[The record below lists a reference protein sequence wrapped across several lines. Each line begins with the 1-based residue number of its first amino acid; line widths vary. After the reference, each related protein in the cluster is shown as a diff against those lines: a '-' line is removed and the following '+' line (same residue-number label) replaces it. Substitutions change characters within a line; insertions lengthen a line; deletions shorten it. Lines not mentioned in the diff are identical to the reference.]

1 MADTADNWPAAMHD
15 SDQWISASRLVCAND
30 PVGVDPRSF
39 VGWLR
44 PLKIYGLQAFD
55 WACNVPRTERTQR
68 HTRLDGLED
77 YSALFPLIG
86 RSALDH
92 NSAHSQL
99 AVGDVALLDSAR
111 EGTVVREHG
120 MARHLLL
127 HLPRR
132 ELISHLGFDPGG
144 GRLGRRTIATRLLF
158 QLISEAVENQ
168 GEPNDSVEPHLR
180 LAIYDLLAAAF
191 STSDRQPASSHTD
204 KLFASIAHMIRERF
218 TDPDL
223 SPSRV
228 AADAGV
234 SARYLQKLFIT
245 RGMTCSGL
253 IQSLRLDH
261 ASRLIGRR
269 VLLKNGQPL
278 GDIAYACGF
287 LDYAQFSRK
296 FRARFGHSPSAHAFS
311 VGRNSTSEMA
321 LPD

>member
-1 MADTADNWPAAMHD
+1 MTGIAEDWPAATCD

-30 PVGVDPRSF
+30 PVGVERSSF

-44 PLKIYGLQAFD
+44 PLNIYGLRAFD

-92 NSAHSQL
+92 NSAQL
-99 AVGDVALLDSAR
+99 QLIIGDVALLDSAR
-111 EGTVVREHG
+111 EGTVFREHG

-127 HLPRR
+127 HLPRQ
-132 ELISHLGFDPGG
+132 ELVSHLGFEPGG
-144 GRLGRRTIATRLLF
+144 GRLARRTTATRLLF
-158 QLISEAVENQ
+158 QLISEAVEDQ
-168 GEPNDSVEPHLR
+168 GEPTDSAEPHLR

-191 STSDRQPASSHTD
+191 STSDRQPVSSHTD
-204 KLFASIAHMIRERF
+204 KLFASVSEMIRERF

-223 SPSRV
+223 CPSRV

-234 SARYLQKLFIT
+234 SPRYLQKLFIGH
-245 RGMTCSGL
+245 GMTCGNF

-261 ASRLIGRR
+261 ASRLIRRR

-287 LDYAQFSRK
+287 LDYAHFSRK
-296 FRARFGHSPSAHAFS
+296 FRGRFGHSPSAHALDI
-311 VGRNSTSEMA
+311 GRNSTSDMT
-321 LPD
+321 LPG